1 MSLTRT
7 LLRLVTVQALVG
19 KTVAGDKVFDSSI
32 DPLDQKVAAE
42 AAPMIVV
49 YTDDDKS
56 QPAGLAD
63 FFQGGSVDLVMETVV
78 AGRITVT
85 YDDDGAG
92 GPAEAQQVIVSQTD
106 ARMEVALDLIEGQ
119 IVRALV
125 AADDPWSRLWKRIA
139 IRATKRESRR
149 GASPEQSSRFAAR
162 QLVLTLGIIVDP
174 DPGAPLPSGS
184 IWRDALDQ
192 IATVPG
198 MADVAGLL
206 RSDIEGEPLNEWRR
220 AAARLGVGLETISAL
235 GLGPVGADDP
245 VPLTDVDAVEGL
257 TP

>member
-7 LLRLVTVQALVG
+7 LLRLVTVQALIG
-19 KTVAGDKVFDSSI
+19 RTVAGDKVFDSSI
-32 DPLDQKVAAE
+32 DPLDQKVASD

-63 FFQGGSVDLVMETVV
+63 FFQGGTVDLVIETVV

-85 YDDDGAG
+85 YDDDGD
-92 GPAEAQQVIVSQTD
+92 GPSEGQQVAVSQTD
-106 ARMEVALDLIEGQ
+106 ARMEVALDLMEGQ

-125 AADDPWSRLWKRIA
+125 AANDPWAQIWKRIA

-162 QLVLTLGIIVDP
+162 QLVLTLAIITDP
-174 DPGAPLPSGS
+174 DPGGALPGGS
-184 IWRDALDQ
+184 VWRDALDL
-192 IATVPG
+192 IATIPG
-198 MADVAGLL
+198 MADIAGLL
-206 RSDIEGEPLNEWRR
+206 RADIEGEPLADWRR
-220 AAARLGVGLETISAL
+220 AAARLGVNLETVSAL
-235 GLGPVGADDP
+235 GLGPVGAEDP
-245 VPLTDVDAVEGL
+245 VPLVEVDAEGEV
-257 TP
+257 TT